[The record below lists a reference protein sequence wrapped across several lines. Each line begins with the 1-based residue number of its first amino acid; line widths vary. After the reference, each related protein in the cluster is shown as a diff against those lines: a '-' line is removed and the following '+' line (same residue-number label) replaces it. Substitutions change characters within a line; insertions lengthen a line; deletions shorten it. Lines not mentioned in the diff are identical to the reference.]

1 MSGLRSFLHSG
12 AISAALFLP
21 AQGFA
26 QDKVADN
33 KVTARGLV
41 RAVHE
46 ATLSSEMAARITL
59 LPRKEGEAFRK
70 GEVLVDFDC
79 DRVKA
84 EWRVAESERLGA
96 LAAHDNSRRLAEYRA
111 AGSHEV
117 QIARA
122 ALDKAASAVE
132 VITVRLRQCR
142 VLAPFDGRV
151 VEMPVREHEM
161 PQAGAPLLRVVD
173 DSKLEIDMIVPAA
186 NLKWLKAGV
195 TFSFRPDDSAGSF
208 LGEIL
213 RVGAAID
220 PISQTIRVTGR
231 LDIKSG
237 DLLPGQAG
245 VVSFEK
251 GGA

>member
-1 MSGLRSFLHSG
+1 MSGRRSVFPVSAIVFALLTSG
-12 AISAALFLP
+12 QTL
-21 AQGFA
+21 AQNQTA
-26 QDKVADN
+26 SSS
-33 KVTARGLV
+33 VTARGLV

-46 ATLSSEMAARITL
+46 ATLSSEMAAKIML
-59 LPRKEGEAFRK
+59 LPKKDGEAFRK

-84 EWRVAESERLGA
+84 EWRVAEAERIGA

-111 AGSHEV
+111 AGAHEV

-122 ALDKAASAVE
+122 AFDKAAAAVE
-132 VITVRLRQCR
+132 VIAVRLRQCR
-142 VLAPFDGRV
+142 VIAPFDGRV
-151 VEMPVREHEM
+151 VEVPVREHEM

-173 DSKLEIDMIVPAA
+173 DSKLEIDMIVPAV
-186 NLKWLKAGV
+186 NLKWLKPGAE
-195 TFSFRPDDSAGSF
+195 FSFRPDDSAGSF
-208 LGEIL
+208 RGDIL

-220 PISQTIRVTGR
+220 PVSQTIRVTGR
-231 LDIKSG
+231 LEIKSG

-245 VVSFEK
+245 VVSFGK